1 MTDPAALSAYLDAW
15 FRYVDW
21 PGLYLE
27 VRGLGEKGTPKE
39 GVFRESHLIQPDA
52 EAAVSAVLRHV
63 ERWSEHDIG
72 SFIVPSPL
80 LDTVGGHRGGA
91 REQDIALML
100 GLIVDLDKGDTD
112 AGLRQAESIV
122 GRPSIVVRSGGTTAT
137 GHPKRHVYWRFSEPC
152 SEVDLVAGLRKHLAL
167 AIGGDPAFGRCT
179 QIIRIPGSV
188 HAKNGERRPVT
199 IECLN
204 ADAEIEVGDVTDII
218 RSLPLPEGAAAPTTQ
233 GVLDFSKTAGAD
245 RHAIESV
252 LTSDIAEGGQADRNR
267 WSEFTRTAGWEIHLA
282 RTGVVSLSEAAD
294 NTRAWMHKHMQ
305 PPWPE
310 ERFRSEFMGLVNHDI
325 GRHGPFPNPPAAR
338 EPLRL
343 EGPGSAPAENLPFP
357 LAAWAVGRTMK
368 GQAPPRKF
376 LIDGLIPYGKPQLW
390 VAEGGVGKTWMLL
403 QLGMAV
409 ASGPNVPW
417 LCSRVSSWMEP
428 GGKCVLLLAEDDHEE
443 MHARLAALDP
453 TGGFRAQCGDNLIVL
468 PLPNMGGAFSL
479 VEMDPARNATASRKW
494 RELVEQLKQI
504 PDLRLVCVDTY
515 SALLHGEE
523 NATHIAMEWCR
534 VAIEPICG
542 DIGATMIVTHHVR
555 KASEATVIR
564 TGRQMRDSIR
574 GATALPN
581 ATRSVFG
588 MWPDPDWKQ
597 HMKLCGMEP
606 REGVLFKAGI
616 IKGNNPELKRGEFIL
631 LREPSGELRW
641 HEQASE
647 MKGRIALTA
656 EKAWLLFAIR
666 EAAKAGFPFTKTG
679 RNGLA
684 ARRGELPDVFP
695 GQNKVISLADEL
707 ITAGLV
713 LANRKAHLDVP
724 GGRFVKGE
732 AQPKDGAW
740 EQRPKWND
748 YEFDDALCEIVPKG
762 ATP

>member
-39 GVFRESHLIQPDA
+39 GTFRESHLIQPDT

-80 LDTVGGHRGGA
+80 LDSVSSHRGGA

-112 AGLRQAESIV
+112 AGLRQAERIV
-122 GRPSIVVRSGGTTAT
+122 GRPTIVVRSGGVTAT
-137 GHPKRHVYWRFSEPC
+137 GHPKRHVYWRFLEPC

-179 QIIRIPGSV
+179 QIIRVPGSV
-188 HAKNGERRPVT
+188 HAKNGDRRPVT

-204 ADAEIEVGDVTDII
+204 ADAEIEVGDVTDAI
-218 RSLPLPEGAAAPTTQ
+218 RALPLPEGTALATTQ
-233 GVLDFSKTAGAD
+233 GVLDFSRNAAD
-245 RHAIESV
+245 RGAIESV
-252 LTSDIAEGGQADRNR
+252 LTSDIAEGGQDDRNR

-282 RTGVVSLSEAAD
+282 RTGVVSLSDAAD
-294 NTRAWMHKHMQ
+294 NTRRWMHTHMQ

-325 GRHGPFPNPPAAR
+325 GKHGPFPAPSAAR
-338 EPLRL
+338 EPLRMDA
-343 EGPGSAPAENLPFP
+343 PGGAPAESLPFL
-357 LAAWAVGRTMK
+357 LAGWAVGRTMR
-368 GQAPPRKF
+368 GEAPPRRF

-390 VAEGGVGKTWMLL
+390 VADGGVGKTWALL

-409 ASGPNVPW
+409 ASGPGVPW
-417 LCSRVSSWMEP
+417 LSSRVGSWLEP
-428 GGKCVLLLAEDDHEE
+428 GGKCVLLLAEDDLEE
-443 MHARLAALDP
+443 IHARLAALDP
-453 TGGFRAQCGDNLIVL
+453 SGTFRAQYGDNLIVL
-468 PLPNMGGAFSL
+468 PLPNMGGAFSI
-479 VEMDPARNATASRKW
+479 VEMDPARNAQASRKW

-504 PDLRLVCVDTY
+504 PDLRLVGIDTY

-523 NATHIAMEWCR
+523 NAAHVAMEWCR

-542 DIGATMIVTHHVR
+542 DIGATMVVTHHVR
-555 KASEATVIR
+555 KAGEGTVIR
-564 TGRQMRDSIR
+564 TGRQMRDGIR

-606 REGVLFKAGI
+606 RDGVLFKAGI
-616 IKGNNPELKRGEFIL
+616 IKGNNPELRRGEFVL
-631 LREPSGELRW
+631 LREQSGELRY

-647 MKGRIALTA
+647 MKGRVMQSA

-666 EAAKAGFPFTKTG
+666 EAAKAGFPFCKTG
-679 RNGLA
+679 RSGLA
-684 ARRGELPDVFP
+684 ARRGELPMWLP
-695 GQNKVISLADEL
+695 GQNKVVALADEL
-707 ITAGLV
+707 IADGAIV
-713 LANRKAHLDVP
+713 MSRKNHLDVP
-724 GGRFVKGE
+724 DGRFARGNDL
-732 AQPKDGAW
+732 PKDGAW
-740 EQRPKWND
+740 VHRPDWNE
-748 YEFDDALCEIVPKG
+748 YEFDDALGEIIPKG